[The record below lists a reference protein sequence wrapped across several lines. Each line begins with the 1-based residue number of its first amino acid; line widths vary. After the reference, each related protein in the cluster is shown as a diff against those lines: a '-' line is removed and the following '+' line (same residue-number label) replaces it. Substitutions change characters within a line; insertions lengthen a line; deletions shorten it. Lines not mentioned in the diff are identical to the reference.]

1 MTQQEI
7 RELRMEVLRLA
18 VENGTPADVNDPIQ
32 LANKYS
38 NFVCQDEGC
47 KLEPLKP
54 PPSSRKR

>member
-1 MTQQEI
+1 MTAQEI

-32 LANKYS
+32 LANKYW
-38 NFVCQDEGC
+38 NFVCTEERFRP
-47 KLEPLKP
+47 EPPKP

>member
-32 LANKYS
+32 LANKYW
-38 NFVCQDEGC
+38 NFVCQDEGV

>member
-32 LANKYS
+32 LAMSYWD
-38 NFVCQDEGC
+38 FVCQEERF
-47 KLEPLKP
+47 KLEPQKP
-54 PPSSRKR
+54 PPSHKR

>member
-32 LANKYS
+32 LANKYW
-38 NFVCQDEGC
+38 NFVCQEERF
-47 KLEPLKP
+47 KLEPPKP
-54 PPSSRKR
+54 PPSRKR